1 MAKHFNLSC
10 CSLREERQQTEI
22 EKIDQYTLLANGKP
36 FSIIFFDLIKLD
48 KRPIM
53 PYAKYDGTDIIY
65 KDKEEL
71 LKKTGIR
78 ITDPILP
85 PKNLVKITGTISE
98 FKGIFCFAPLFDG
111 AYLSKEERKKQS
123 AKVRSG
129 AMLGTLSGNSIAGLA
144 ALGHGDSIH
153 RSNYFEAQY
162 ITAKLNNDIILKGW
176 LGYFKFNDGDLVEV
190 VAEKHTDHYEVYAM
204 LKPSEQIISIIPPCF
219 AGRKHALKRYHIPL
233 LLTYILFAMGMVFFL
248 GDFTLDNLI
257 PAFFGVGVIYLPA
270 ILILYKNSINT
281 HVKLAEEIFSTL
293 NWQNIR
299 NIDLI
304 STSKMQ
310 IRKLIDENKY
320 SFDFKDN
327 TNLYIRPQKSGAG
340 WYFFYYDPEMFCK
353 KK

>member
-1 MAKHFNLSC
+1 
-10 CSLREERQQTEI
+10 
-22 EKIDQYTLLANGKP
+22 
-36 FSIIFFDLIKLD
+36 
-48 KRPIM
+48 M

-71 LKKTGIR
+71 LKKTGIS

-85 PKNLVKITGTISE
+85 PKNLVKITGTLTE
-98 FKGIFCFAPLFDG
+98 FKGIFCYAPVGDD
-111 AYLSKEERKKQS
+111 AYMSKEERKKLN
-123 AKVRSG
+123 AKIRSR
-129 AMLGTLSGNSIAGLA
+129 AALATLTGNNSAGLA
-144 ALGHGDSIH
+144 ALGYNDDSIH
-153 RSNYFEAQY
+153 VSNYFPAQY
-162 ITAKLNNDIILKGW
+162 FTAKLNNTIKLKGW
-176 LGYFKFNDGDLVEV
+176 LGYLKFNDGDQVEV
-190 VAEKHTDHYEVYAM
+190 IAEKHTDHYEVYAM
-204 LKPSEQIISIIPPCF
+204 LKPSEQIISIIPPCY

-248 GDFTLDNLI
+248 GDFTFDNLI

-270 ILILYKNSINT
+270 ILILYNNSINT
-281 HVKLAEEIFSTL
+281 HVKLAEKIFSTL
-293 NWQNIR
+293 NWKNIR

-304 STSKMQ
+304 SISKMQ